1 MIGKQIKGKGF
12 RGLLNYLEGKEQAQL
27 IGGNMSGRNAPE
39 LSAEF
44 GLSRALNPHAKRKVY
59 HASLSLPFNERLT
72 NQQWGEVAAKYLEQM
87 GYVNNQYAVYRH
99 YDQDHDHIHIIASR
113 IRLDTAKIVHDSWD
127 YKRSE
132 VVIRKLE
139 REYGLQEVVSSSERI
154 ERNSS
159 TGQRKRIEREEED
172 YHQGRRE
179 MPPELSIKQKLQQL
193 ILVAA
198 ANQPTMEVFFERLQD
213 LGVEVKHGYTRTG
226 KSKGI
231 SYGYQEQ
238 AFSGT
243 KLGAAYTFPGLQKHL
258 GIDEKEKRDKHRLKQ
273 DDYQSE
279 QDAYQSERD
288 EHRLK
293 LDDYQYKHLGIDE
306 KEKRY
311 EHQLKQDDYQPKQ
324 YDYQLEEDDYQSKRD
339 EQQLKQGDY
348 QSERDELQR
357 KHLLENA
364 SKVED
369 YTEQVSSVVPKANIE
384 QNQAQNLYIHYS
396 KSFEHLTPDERDKKV
411 IVQAFRDNV
420 SKALIQDILSA
431 SSIKYS
437 SNEREEL
444 VRIVYEKLVKQ
455 QQLLSQQVQ
464 QQHKPKSIAQDF
476 ER

>member
-27 IGGNMSGRNAPE
+27 IGGNMSGRNASE

-44 GLSRALNPHAKRKVY
+44 GLSRALNPHAQRKVY
-59 HASLSLPFNERLT
+59 HASLSLPKNERLS
-72 NQQWGEVAAKYLEQM
+72 NQQWAEIAAKYLEQM
-87 GYVNNQYAVYRH
+87 GYINNQYAVYH
-99 YDQDHDHIHIIASR
+99 HFDQEHDHIHIVASR

-154 ERNSS
+154 KRTVS
-159 TGQRKRIEREEED
+159 TGQKRRIEREEED
-172 YHQGRRE
+172 YRQGKRE
-179 MPPELSIKQKLQQL
+179 VPPELPIKQKLQQL
-193 ILVAA
+193 ISVAA
-198 ANQPTMEVFFERLQD
+198 SDQPTMEVFFERLQN

-231 SYGYQEQ
+231 SYCYQEQ

-258 GIDEKEKRDKHRLKQ
+258 GIDEKEERDEHRLKQ
-273 DDYQSE
+273 DDYQ
-279 QDAYQSERD
+279 
-288 EHRLK
+288 
-293 LDDYQYKHLGIDE
+293 YKHLRIDE
-306 KEKRY
+306 TEKRY
-311 EHQLKQDDYQPKQ
+311 EHQLKQDDYQLNLD
-324 YDYQLEEDDYQSKRD
+324 DYQLEGD
-339 EQQLKQGDY
+339 EQQLKQSDYQLNLDDY
-348 QSERDELQR
+348 QSEQYDYQLKQDELQR
-357 KHLLENA
+357 KRLLENT
-364 SKVED
+364 STVED
-369 YTEQVSSVVPKANIE
+369 YTEQVSSVVAKVNSC

-411 IVQAFRDNV
+411 IVQALRDNV

-444 VRIVYEKLVKQ
+444 VHVVYEKFLKQ
-455 QQLLSQQVQ
+455 QKLLSQQAQ
-464 QQHKPKSIAQDF
+464 QQHKQKSIAQDF

>member
-179 MPPELSIKQKLQQL
+179 MPPELSVKQQL
-193 ILVAA
+193 QEIISNSAL
-198 ANQPTMEVFFERLQD
+198 NQPTMPEFMERL
-213 LGVEVKHGYTRTG
+213 LIRGVEVKHGYTRTG

-258 GIDEKEKRDKHRLKQ
+258 GID
-273 DDYQSE
+273 
-279 QDAYQSERD
+279 YQSERD
-288 EHRLK
+288 
-293 LDDYQYKHLGIDE
+293 D
-306 KEKRY
+306 
-311 EHQLKQDDYQPKQ
+311 
-324 YDYQLEEDDYQSKRD
+324 
-339 EQQLKQGDY
+339 
-348 QSERDELQR
+348 LQIQR
-357 KHLLENA
+357 LLENPSLMIELPDIKGEMEKA
-364 SKVED
+364 DNVTLLTDAVLVEEQEQ
-369 YTEQVSSVVPKANIE
+369 YRTPVTEQGLVQEQHLTEQGLVQEEYLTEQGLVQEEYLTEQELVQEEYLTEQVLAQE
-384 QNQAQNLYIHYS
+384 Q
-396 KSFEHLTPDERDKKV
+396 HLTEQVLAQEEYRQIYKDYSRDFTHLSLDERDKKV
-411 IVQAFRDNV
+411 IVLALQAKTPLQQIRE
-420 SKALIQDILSA
+420 ILSFSPA
-431 SSIKYS
+431 YRS
-437 SNEREEL
+437 REQMKEL
-444 VRIVYEKLVKQ
+444 AHSAQREYEQWFRQ
-455 QQLLSQQVQ
+455 QQSQQKNSQSRV
-464 QQHKPKSIAQDF
+464 PAW
-476 ER
+476 EL